1 MRISSRSSKKCIR
14 SMHIKIGTRKSKLAL
29 WQANH
34 VANKLQAEGY
44 STELVLILSEGDKV
58 LDTPLPLMGGKGVFT
73 KALDDALLKG
83 EIDIAVHSFK
93 DIPTELPEGIAL
105 GAILE
110 REDPAD
116 VIVCRKGLEFL
127 KTEDAIVATSSNRR
141 KSQWLQRYP
150 KHQMADIRG
159 NVGTRIQKLK
169 DSNWDAAIFAAAGL
183 IRLELAHEIGQTLDW
198 MLHAPAQGAV
208 AIVYPEGDEAIFAA
222 LQGLHHLET
231 AACTLAERDFL
242 NELSGGCSAPVGA
255 VVHIEG
261 GEMHFHGVVLDT
273 EGKEKIEIEL
283 SKPLE
288 ESQGIGR
295 EAAHLAIVQGA
306 DELIASAKHE

>member
-1 MRISSRSSKKCIR
+1 
-14 SMHIKIGTRKSKLAL
+14 MHIKIGTRKSKLAL

-34 VANKLQAEGY
+34 VSDQLQAEGY
-44 STELVLILSEGDKV
+44 STELVLIVSEGDKV

-73 KALDDALLKG
+73 KALDDALLNG

-110 REDPAD
+110 RENPAD
-116 VIVCRKGLEFL
+116 VIVCRNGIDFL
-127 KTEDAIVATSSNRR
+127 NNDTAIVATSSNRR

-150 KHQMADIRG
+150 KHQMVDIRG
-159 NVGTRIQKLK
+159 NIGTRIQKLK
-169 DSNWDAAIFAAAGL
+169 DSDWDAAIFAAAGL
-183 IRLELAHEIGQTLDW
+183 IRLDLEHEIGQLLDW
-198 MLHAPAQGAV
+198 MLHAPAQGSV
-208 AIVYPEGDEAIFAA
+208 AIVYPEGDEAIFSC
-222 LQGLHHLET
+222 LQKLHHLET

-255 VVHIEG
+255 EVYIEA
-261 GEMHFHGVVLDT
+261 GEMHFHGVVLDS

-283 SKPLE
+283 SKSLDE
-288 ESQGIGR
+288 AQGIGR
-295 EAAHLAIVQGA
+295 EAAQLAIAQGA
-306 DELIASAKHE
+306 DELIAAGKND